1 MQYTARRLD
10 NFLLF
15 VRKAKKSNNNRLV
28 RDAEK
33 VDGRLFLNWLVAIN
47 AGLDSNIIFI

>member
-1 MQYTARRLD
+1 MQRTARRLD
-10 NFLLF
+10 TFLLF

-33 VDGRLFLNWLVAIN
+33 ADGRLFPNWLVAIN
-47 AGLDSNIIFI
+47 AGAHTYIIFI